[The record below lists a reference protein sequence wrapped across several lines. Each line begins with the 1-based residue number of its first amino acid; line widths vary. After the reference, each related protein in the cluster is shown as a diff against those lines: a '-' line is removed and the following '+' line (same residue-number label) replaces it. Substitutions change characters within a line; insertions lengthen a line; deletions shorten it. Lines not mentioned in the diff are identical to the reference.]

1 MDTIQKDYSAER
13 LVRCMPVAQ
22 EVLEMI
28 ADASLPT
35 GILTDAQVDEAY
47 KGITLKVMA
56 LFLER
61 DLNYTD
67 RNFIFQLV
75 AQVTD
80 NVASNVTTNLQARF
94 HLSSDKVWGK
104 DINDLKLIDIDG
116 VLQRDTTIPKA

>member
-1 MDTIQKDYSAER
+1 
-13 LVRCMPVAQ
+13 MPVAQ

-80 NVASNVTTNLQARF
+80 NVASKVTTNLEASF
-94 HLSSDKVWGK
+94 NLASDKVWGK